1 MAERATIARP
11 YAKAAF
17 AYARENGRVADW
29 ARWLRIARQVV
40 SSDEYARLAQG
51 AGVQSSQLDELI
63 ASICGTDLDASG
75 SAFLALL
82 AENQRVDYLP
92 EIAQQFDA
100 LVSDDQNVAE
110 VEVVSAVALDDA
122 QQQRLA
128 AAMRKR
134 LSLDVRLHVYRRP
147 EADRRCDGAVGR
159 PADRR
164 LAQGQARA
172 ARNRTDELRGGK
184 TDPTCPSRPPR
195 SAT

>member
-51 AGVQSSQLDELI
+51 AGVQSSQLDDLI

-128 AAMRKR
+128 DAMRKR
-134 LSLDVRLHVYRRP
+134 LSLKVRLTCTVDPKLIGGAMVRSG
-147 EADRRCDGAVGR
+147 DLLIDGSLKGKLE
-159 PADRR
+159 R
-164 LAQGQARA
+164 LE
-172 ARNRTDELRGGK
+172 TEL
-184 TDPTCPSRPPR
+184 TI
-195 SAT
+195 

>member
-29 ARWLRIARQVV
+29 ARWLGTARQVV
-40 SSDEYARLAQG
+40 SSDDYARLAQSPG
-51 AGVQSSQLDELI
+51 IHTSQLVELI
-63 ASICGTDLDASG
+63 ESICGSDLDANG
-75 SAFLALL
+75 RAFLALL

-92 EIAQQFDA
+92 EIAEHFDA
-100 LVSDDQNVAE
+100 LVADDQNVAE

-134 LSLDVRLHVYRRP
+134 LRRDVRLSCKVDP
-147 EADRRCDGAVGR
+147 ALIGGAVVRSG
-159 PADRR
+159 DLLIDGSLKGKLER
-164 LAQGQARA
+164 LE
-172 ARNRTDELRGGK
+172 TEL
-184 TDPTCPSRPPR
+184 TV
-195 SAT
+195 

>member
-51 AGVQSSQLDELI
+51 AGVQSSQLDDLI

-134 LSLDVRLHVYRRP
+134 LSLKVRLTCTVDPKLIGGAMVRSG
-147 EADRRCDGAVGR
+147 DLLIDGSLKGKLE
-159 PADRR
+159 R
-164 LAQGQARA
+164 LE
-172 ARNRTDELRGGK
+172 TEL
-184 TDPTCPSRPPR
+184 TI
-195 SAT
+195 

>member
-29 ARWLRIARQVV
+29 ARWLGTARQVV
-40 SSDEYARLAQG
+40 SSDDYARLAQSPG
-51 AGVQSSQLDELI
+51 IHASQLVELI
-63 ASICGTDLDASG
+63 ESICGSDLDANG
-75 SAFLALL
+75 RAFLALL

-92 EIAQQFDA
+92 EIAEHFDA
-100 LVSDDQNVAE
+100 LVADDQNVAE

-134 LSLDVRLHVYRRP
+134 LQRDVRLSCKVDP
-147 EADRRCDGAVGR
+147 ALIGGAVVRSG
-159 PADRR
+159 DLLIDGSLKGKLER
-164 LAQGQARA
+164 LE
-172 ARNRTDELRGGK
+172 TEL
-184 TDPTCPSRPPR
+184 TV
-195 SAT
+195 

>member
-29 ARWLRIARQVV
+29 ARWLGTARQVV
-40 SSDEYARLAQG
+40 SSDDYARLAQSPG
-51 AGVQSSQLDELI
+51 IHASQLVELI
-63 ASICGTDLDASG
+63 ESICGSDLDANG
-75 SAFLALL
+75 RAFLALL

-92 EIAQQFDA
+92 EIAEHFDA
-100 LVSDDQNVAE
+100 LVADDQNVAE

-134 LSLDVRLHVYRRP
+134 LRRDVRLSCRVDP
-147 EADRRCDGAVGR
+147 ALIGGAVVRSG
-159 PADRR
+159 DLLIDGSLKGKLER
-164 LAQGQARA
+164 LE
-172 ARNRTDELRGGK
+172 TEL
-184 TDPTCPSRPPR
+184 TV
-195 SAT
+195 

>member
-29 ARWLRIARQVV
+29 ARWLGIARQVV
-40 SSDEYARLAQG
+40 SSDEYARLAQSP
-51 AGVQSSQLDELI
+51 GVQSSQLDELI
-63 ASICGTDLDASG
+63 ASICGADLDASG
-75 SAFLALL
+75 RAFLALL

-134 LSLDVRLHVYRRP
+134 LSREVRLTCTVDPKLIGGAIVRSG
-147 EADRRCDGAVGR
+147 DLLIDGSLKGKLA
-159 PADRR
+159 R
-164 LAQGQARA
+164 LE
-172 ARNRTDELRGGK
+172 TEL
-184 TDPTCPSRPPR
+184 TV
-195 SAT
+195 

>member
-29 ARWLRIARQVV
+29 ARWLGIARQVV
-40 SSDEYARLAQG
+40 SSDEYARLAQSP
-51 AGVQSSQLDELI
+51 GVQSSQLDELI
-63 ASICGTDLDASG
+63 ASICGADLDASG
-75 SAFLALL
+75 RAFLALL

-100 LVSDDQNVAE
+100 LVADDQNVAD

-134 LSLDVRLHVYRRP
+134 LQPRGAAAVHRRP
-147 EADRRCDGAVGR
+147 GPDRRCDRALGR

-172 ARNRTDELRGGK
+172 ARDGTDGLTRNRA
-184 TDPTCPSRPPR
+184 RPR
-195 SAT
+195 

>member
-29 ARWLRIARQVV
+29 ARWLGTARQVV
-40 SSDEYARLAQG
+40 SSDDYARLAQSPG
-51 AGVQSSQLDELI
+51 IHASQLVELI
-63 ASICGTDLDASG
+63 ESICGSDLDANG
-75 SAFLALL
+75 RAFLALL

-92 EIAQQFDA
+92 EIAEHFDA
-100 LVSDDQNVAE
+100 LVADDQNVAE

-134 LSLDVRLHVYRRP
+134 LRRDVRLSCKVDP
-147 EADRRCDGAVGR
+147 ALIGGAVVRSG
-159 PADRR
+159 DLLIDGSLKGKLER
-164 LAQGQARA
+164 LE
-172 ARNRTDELRGGK
+172 TEL
-184 TDPTCPSRPPR
+184 TV
-195 SAT
+195 

>member
-29 ARWLRIARQVV
+29 ARWLGIARQVV

-63 ASICGTDLDASG
+63 ASICGADLDASG

-92 EIAQQFDA
+92 QIAQQFDA

-110 VEVVSAVALDDA
+110 VEVVSAVPLDER
-122 QQQRLA
+122 QKERLA
-128 AAMRKR
+128 TALRARLKREVR
-134 LSLDVRLHVYRRP
+134 LSCSTDAGLIG
-147 EADRRCDGAVGR
+147 GAVVRSG
-159 PADRR
+159 DLLIDGSLKGKLER
-164 LAQGQARA
+164 LE
-172 ARNRTDELRGGK
+172 TEL
-184 TDPTCPSRPPR
+184 TN
-195 SAT
+195 